1 MQVSSE
7 ERVFSLLLALA
18 STQIG
23 LTKHEILTTVHGYSL
38 RYADASNRSNVER
51 QFERDKDALR
61 DIGIPIEAFE
71 PLDEPGN
78 NQLTRYRV
86 QRELLQLPDNI
97 EFSQRELA
105 LLRLA
110 AFAWRDSTLESES
123 RSALMKMSSLGHAID
138 TSLMGIAPRITAND
152 PSFAPLQGAA
162 QARKVVTFEY
172 LAATADVPSSR
183 RVAPLA
189 LKKLDG
195 RWHLITWDFHR
206 DAARV
211 FLLSRIVS
219 PVKIL
224 SESYDDALVA
234 QVDIVMQELNDLRN
248 SQIAQLQLVPG
259 TEAASRLTPSLNY
272 LDENILAEE
281 LVAFGGDVFVLSPVS
296 LRDRVIALLRNIR
309 DVHANPTDRSGA

>member
-23 LTKHEILTTVHGYSL
+23 LTKQEILTTVHGYSL
-38 RYADASNRSNVER
+38 RYADASNRANVER

-61 DIGIPIEAFE
+61 EIGIPIEAFE
-71 PLDEPGN
+71 PLNEPGN

-86 QRELLQLPDNI
+86 QRELLQLPEDI
-97 EFSQRELA
+97 EFTEHELA

-110 AFAWRDSTLESES
+110 AFAWRDSTLASDA
-123 RSALMKMSSLGHAID
+123 RSALMKMSSLGHEID

-152 PSFAPLQGAA
+152 PSFAPLQSAA
-162 QARKVVTFEY
+162 QSRSVVTFDY
-172 LAATADVPSSR
+172 LKASAEHPSSR

-189 LKKLDG
+189 LEKIDG

-206 DAARV
+206 EASRV

-219 PVKIL
+219 PIKTL
-224 SESYDDALVA
+224 QETFDASLLDEIEATLQHLTELRASQVA
-234 QVDIVMQELNDLRN
+234 QLE
-248 SQIAQLQLVPG
+248 LVPG
-259 TEAASRLTPSLNY
+259 TEAAAQLSPTLNY
-272 LDENILAEE
+272 LDESILAEE
-281 LVAFGGDVFVLSPVS
+281 LVAYGADVFVSAPLS
-296 LRDRVIALLRNIR
+296 LRARVIGLLQEIRALHT
-309 DVHANPTDRSGA
+309 DSVHRSDS